1 MNAIATDLAQAEI
14 DPLALR
20 DVLGTYATGV
30 TVVTTIGD
38 NGAPVGLA
46 ANSFTSVS
54 LDPPLILWS
63 LALKAPSLSA
73 FREHSSFVI
82 NVMCEESKD
91 LVMNFSRPSPDKFA
105 SVDWQP
111 GLHGAPVLAAASAT
125 LECETVE
132 RIAGGDHEIYI
143 GQVRR
148 ISKSEKAPLLFHQGQ
163 FAQLG
168 DCL

>member
-1 MNAIATDLAQAEI
+1 MNAIATDITQTEI

-20 DVLGTYATGV
+20 DVLGKYATGV
-30 TVVTTIGD
+30 TVVTTLGD

-63 LALKAPSLSA
+63 LALKAPSLGA

-82 NVMCEESKD
+82 NIMCEESKD
-91 LVMNFSRPSPDKFA
+91 LVMNFSRPSTDKFA
-105 SVDWQP
+105 GVDWQP
-111 GLHGAPVLAAASAT
+111 GLDGAPVLTAASAT

-132 RIAGGDHEIYI
+132 RISGGDHEIYI
-143 GQVRR
+143 GRVRR

-168 DCL
+168 ENL